1 MDIKKMLDVVTL
13 RFEKWRPVTSTFGD
27 KNEPTGF
34 RIEIDN
40 YNRTG
45 RILIRGKVKFESLD
59 AVERF
64 KWDISGN
71 LFKEDEPHVKEVQR
85 VVANALA

>member
-1 MDIKKMLDVVTL
+1 MDTKKMLDVVTL
-13 RFEKWRPVTSTFGD
+13 RFQTWHPVTSTFGE
-27 KNEPTGF
+27 KNDVNGF

-40 YNRTG
+40 YNQTG
-45 RILIRGKVKFESLD
+45 RILIKGKVKFESLD
-59 AVERF
+59 AAERF

-71 LFKEDEPHVKEVQR
+71 IFEQDKARIAEVQR